1 MLLKGFHLIAFA
13 LSVFT
18 SAFCQTMTGMDL
30 KDHMLIKLS
39 KETDR
44 SIKEFEGSPF
54 QNEKF
59 VGGQVFTSEKKY
71 TAVPLR
77 YNIFNDQME
86 FRQNDLTYAL
96 YPGDR
101 ILKVILGDETY
112 VVEKYEIRGKMDYG
126 YMTRL
131 DSGKL
136 TILAKKVVRFT
147 DKQEAG
153 ALESANKPAKF
164 TRAAD
169 IYYYKIGS
177 DEIMKAGTLKNFIE
191 SLPDHQPEVTSYAKK
206 EKLST
211 RNADDLKKLAAYYNG
226 L

>member
-1 MLLKGFHLIAFA
+1 MQARKVALTLFA
-13 LSVFT
+13 LLI
-18 SAFCQTMTGMDL
+18 SACTFGQNMTGMDL
-30 KDHMLIKLS
+30 KDHMLIKLA
-39 KETDR
+39 KDTDR
-44 SIKEFEGSPF
+44 SVKDFKGSPF
-54 QNEKF
+54 LNEQF
-59 VGGQVFTSEKKY
+59 VTGQVFSAGKKY

-96 YPGDR
+96 YPGER
-101 ILKVILGDETY
+101 ISKVILGDETY
-112 VVEKYEIRGKMDYG
+112 VVEKYEVRGKIDYG
-126 YMTRL
+126 YLTRL

-147 DKQEAG
+147 DKQEAK
-153 ALESANKPAKF
+153 ALESSNKPAKF

-177 DEIMKAGTLKNFIE
+177 GEIIKAGTLKTLIA
-191 SLPDHQPEVTSYAKK
+191 SLPDNQAEVESYAKK

-211 RNADDLKKLAAYYNG
+211 RNAEDLKKIAAYYNG

>member
-1 MLLKGFHLIAFA
+1 MLLKVVHLIAFA
-13 LSVFT
+13 ILV
-18 SAFCQTMTGMDL
+18 SASTFCQTMTGMDL

-44 SIKEFEGSPF
+44 GITEFEGSPF
-54 QNEKF
+54 MNEQF
-59 VGGQVFTSEKKY
+59 VTGQVFTTGKKF

-86 FRQNDLTYAL
+86 FKQNDLTYAL

-112 VVEKYEIRGKMDYG
+112 SVEKYEIRGKTDYG

-136 TILAKKVVRFT
+136 TVLAKKVVRFT
-147 DKQEAG
+147 DKQEAK
-153 ALESANKPAKF
+153 ALESSNTPAKF

-169 IYYYKIGS
+169 IYYYKIGTG
-177 DEIMKAGTLKNFIE
+177 EIMKAGTLKNLIE
-191 SLPDHQPEVTSYAKK
+191 SLPDHQEEVTSYAKK

-211 RNADDLKKLAAYYNG
+211 KNAEDLKKLAVYYNG